1 MNSTK
6 YLQKATKATETSVS
20 ERNDLP
26 KTLNL
31 QTQISNI
38 ITYIC
43 HPQTTAKHSVIK
55 VLGKNGVNS
64 KNIFR

>member
-1 MNSTK
+1 MK
-6 YLQKATKATETSVS
+6 CLPKPTKAAETSVS

-43 HPQTTAKHSVIK
+43 HP
-55 VLGKNGVNS
+55 
-64 KNIFR
+64 